1 MRLAEGHQAS
11 RSAGAG
17 QAVEVA
23 SLCFALRKK
32 GYNGRRSPVTREKR
46 SGTEGSGWPQFII
59 KIIKSRRILIF
70 SRFGVIFV
78 GIKIKSDMKILTYI
92 YMLLAVGLIA
102 ACTSAGAN
110 VDAIQASAKGTK
122 TVTKKDTTPVL
133 VSRATAER
141 PNRNYITSKSRP
153 KTEIKQTFP
162 FDLALTD
169 GVGNKTSTEEIFKK
183 GKPTVVLFWLTTCY
197 PCRVEMAAI
206 KKKYAKW
213 QDETDFNLVAISTD
227 FEKNYDNYLKYVE
240 KADWPWEAYH
250 DSNREFRNVMP
261 GELNGLPQTFIF
273 DGNGEIA
280 YHKRKFRSG
289 DEDKLYNEIK
299 KLAAR

>member
-1 MRLAEGHQAS
+1 
-11 RSAGAG
+11 
-17 QAVEVA
+17 
-23 SLCFALRKK
+23 
-32 GYNGRRSPVTREKR
+32 
-46 SGTEGSGWPQFII
+46 
-59 KIIKSRRILIF
+59 
-70 SRFGVIFV
+70 
-78 GIKIKSDMKILTYI
+78 MKILTYI
-92 YMLLAVGLIA
+92 CAVLLGGMIMS
-102 ACTSAGAN
+102 CTSAEAN
-110 VDAIQASAKGTK
+110 VDAVQASAKGAK
-122 TVTKKDTTPVL
+122 TVIKKDTTPTQVT
-133 VSRATAER
+133 RKIAER

-153 KTEIKQTFP
+153 KSKINQTFP

-169 GVGNKTSTEEIFKK
+169 GVGKKTSTQQIFKK

-206 KKKYAKW
+206 KKKYAQW

-240 KADWPWEAYH
+240 KAEWPWEAYH

-273 DGNGEIA
+273 DANGEIA

-289 DEDKLYNEIK
+289 DEDKLYDEIK
-299 KLAAR
+299 KLASR